1 MYTTNVN
8 ADDTTCECIDKWIT
22 NITICICFQHSILQI
37 PYAESTWLS
46 LAANLT
52 IEAASLRLDIAE
64 VTDDD
69 GDDGQSA
76 DPGVT
81 DPMEV
86 EEAASLPL
94 PAVPMEVEEDISLL
108 LPAVA
113 LPVPLEERYACSQF
127 IHYILYTSIILNL

>member
-1 MYTTNVN
+1 
-8 ADDTTCECIDKWIT
+8 
-22 NITICICFQHSILQI
+22 
-37 PYAESTWLS
+37 
-46 LAANLT
+46 
-52 IEAASLRLDIAE
+52 
-64 VTDDD
+64 
-69 GDDGQSA
+69 
-76 DPGVT
+76 
-81 DPMEV
+81 MEV